1 MGAESVCDGGLR
13 LILTN
18 PMAMVSRPCFSFQID
33 DVRSFK
39 TSYNALMDSIV
50 AIDKQIL
57 GGVPCFAG
65 TRVPVRSLFD
75 HLEAG
80 YTVDYFLAQFP
91 TVRREQVLGLLES
104 ASRRTEED
112 AVAAVKK

>member
-1 MGAESVCDGGLR
+1 
-13 LILTN
+13 
-18 PMAMVSRPCFSFQID
+18 
-33 DVRSFK
+33 
-39 TSYNALMDSIV
+39 MDSIV
-50 AIDKQIL
+50 VVDKQIL

-91 TVRREQVLGLLES
+91 TVRREQVLALLES
-104 ASRRTEED
+104 ASRRTDED
-112 AVAAVKK
+112 ALANVNK